1 MYYTNPIQLDTILRD
16 FPARK
21 LGDSQL
27 QSGSNIFFEDGVVK
41 QRYGL
46 NTLAGI
52 GLPLLDIDGNPQ
64 EINAIH
70 LYKKLRDTDKYLV
83 VCTNKDIYVYS
94 SEAATL
100 QLKTRNYALSTIG
113 TSGTGARTVTLA
125 HGQVTPTGNT
135 TDGSKTIASVSAT
148 TGVVAGMAITGSGIP
163 AGSYVVST
171 GTGTITINNECTATA
186 TGVTL
191 TIQAQF
197 ENSAWVETNL
207 YEISFDS
214 ADINSCTT
222 WYQVA
227 SIDSDYQLTLAE
239 DGVSYTAG
247 HVYCL
252 RLCYAGDADDVWYA
266 CFPYDNDT
274 NERVIVCTNG
284 VDQLQRWDAT
294 GSFTN
299 LDGFGTYRSKFIGFW
314 GSMGYEHVIAA
325 NIYDTG
331 SSVSFEQTIYISDAG
346 DIAPNGANYYELLDT
361 NEPITGIVP
370 LGNRLIIYKTTS
382 ISIAD
387 VNPNGGNTDA
397 FYVQQNIIREIGT
410 PSVRTVANIGLYH
423 IFFSGS
429 DIYMFDGHNC
439 NAIGTGN
446 IKYIMTNINKSFS
459 HRSFAFTLPEQ
470 NLYCLAI
477 PTGTSE
483 YCNLIIVFNYKAQ
496 SWTFWT
502 FNDLNNALLYP
513 MSTGTFTR
521 SYAPSWDDLT
531 TAGWQA
537 DEMEHRWTD
546 LKANE
551 NFTRIVLGDQ
561 DGYLYEYHADY
572 YLDVDNPIIST
583 FVTKDYDLNRQ
594 GMDFRLLEL
603 ILQLQESEFAPTAT
617 IRVRASVD
625 FGNNW
630 TAWNTVPLDGLAT
643 YMEKKVHYNALG
655 KQVRFEF
662 WFNNPLVLESFRV
675 GFAAQY
681 KSLKFDE

>member
-46 NTLAGI
+46 DTLAGI
-52 GLPLLDIDGNPQ
+52 GLPLLDINGDPQ

-83 VCTNKDIYVYS
+83 VFTNKDVYVYS

-100 QLKTRNYALSTIG
+100 QCKTRNYNTG
-113 TSGTGARTVTLA
+113 TVTTSGTGNRTVTL
-125 HGQVTPTGNT
+125 
-135 TDGSKTIASVSAT
+135 T
-148 TGVVAGMAITGSGIP
+148 TGTWDNANWTQRS
-163 AGSYVVST
+163 
-171 GTGTITINNECTATA
+171 
-186 TGVTL
+186 
-191 TIQAQF
+191 
-197 ENSAWVETNL
+197 L

-214 ADINSCTT
+214 ANIESCTN
-222 WYQVA
+222 WYLVDQVTSA
-227 SIDSDYQLTLAE
+227 STLTLAE
-239 DGVSYTAG
+239 DGATVTNGA
-247 HVYCL
+247 YCL

-274 NERVIVCTNG
+274 NERIIVCTNG
-284 VDQLQRWDAT
+284 VDIIQTWNAT
-294 GSFTN
+294 GEFADLAGYTT
-299 LDGFGTYRSKFIGFW
+299 DRAKFIGFW

-331 SSVSFEQTIYISDAG
+331 TSTSFEQTIYISDAG
-346 DIAPNGANYYELLDT
+346 EIAPNGANYYELLDT

-410 PSVRTVANIGLYH
+410 PSVRTVANIGMYH

-446 IKYIMTNINKSFS
+446 IKYIMTNINKTYS

-483 YCNLIIVFNYKAQ
+483 YCNLIIVFNYKTQ
-496 SWTFWT
+496 SWTYWT

-521 SYAPSWDDLT
+521 TYAPSWNDLT
-531 TAGWQA
+531 SEGWQA
-537 DEMEHRWTD
+537 DEMEHRWSD

-572 YLDVDNPIIST
+572 YLDVTNPIVST
-583 FVTKDYDLNRQ
+583 FTTKDYDLNRQ

-603 ILQLQESEFAPTAT
+603 ILQLQESEYAPTAT
-617 IRVRASVD
+617 IRVRASID
-625 FGNNW
+625 FGRNW

-662 WFNNPLVLESFRV
+662 YFDNPLVLESFRV

>member
-52 GLPLLDIDGNPQ
+52 GLPLLDINGDPQ

-100 QLKTRNYALSTIG
+100 QCKTRNYNTG
-113 TSGTGARTVTLA
+113 TVTTSDTGNRTVTL
-125 HGQVTPTGNT
+125 
-135 TDGSKTIASVSAT
+135 T
-148 TGVVAGMAITGSGIP
+148 TGTWDNANWTQRS
-163 AGSYVVST
+163 
-171 GTGTITINNECTATA
+171 
-186 TGVTL
+186 
-191 TIQAQF
+191 
-197 ENSAWVETNL
+197 L

-214 ADINSCTT
+214 ADIESCTN
-222 WYQVA
+222 WYLVDRVTSA
-227 SIDSDYQLTLAE
+227 STLTLAE
-239 DGVSYTAG
+239 DGASVTDGA
-247 HVYCL
+247 YCL

-274 NERVIVCTNG
+274 NERIIVCTNG
-284 VDQLQRWDAT
+284 VDIIQTWNAT
-294 GSFTN
+294 DEFADLTGYTT
-299 LDGFGTYRSKFIGFW
+299 DRVKFIGFW

-331 SSVSFEQTIYISDAG
+331 TSTSFEQTIYISDAG
-346 DIAPNGANYYELLDT
+346 EIAPNGANYYELLDT

-410 PSVRTVANIGLYH
+410 PSVRTVANIGMYH

-439 NAIGTGN
+439 NAIGAGN

-477 PTGTSE
+477 PTGDSE
-483 YCNLIIVFNYKAQ
+483 YCNLIIVFNYKTQ
-496 SWTFWT
+496 SWTYWT

-531 TAGWQA
+531 ALGYQA
-537 DEMEHRWTD
+537 DEMEHRWSD
-546 LKANE
+546 LKASE
-551 NFTRIVLGDQ
+551 NFSRIVIGDQ

-603 ILQLQESEFAPTAT
+603 ILQLQESEYAPTAT
-617 IRVRASVD
+617 IRVRASID
-625 FGNNW
+625 FGRNW

-662 WFNNPLVLESFRV
+662 SFSNPLVLESFRV

>member
-1 MYYTNPIQLDTILRD
+1 MYYTNPIQLDTMLRD

-52 GLPLLDIDGNPQ
+52 GLPLLDINGDPQ

-83 VCTNKDIYVYS
+83 VFTNKDVYVYS

-100 QLKTRNYALSTIG
+100 QCKTRNYNTG
-113 TSGTGARTVTLA
+113 TVTTSDTGNRTVTL
-125 HGQVTPTGNT
+125 
-135 TDGSKTIASVSAT
+135 T
-148 TGVVAGMAITGSGIP
+148 TGTWDNANWTQRS
-163 AGSYVVST
+163 
-171 GTGTITINNECTATA
+171 
-186 TGVTL
+186 
-191 TIQAQF
+191 
-197 ENSAWVETNL
+197 L

-214 ADINSCTT
+214 ANIEECAN
-222 WYQVA
+222 WYLVDQVTSA
-227 SIDSDYQLTLAE
+227 SALTLAE
-239 DGVSYTAG
+239 DGAAVTNGA
-247 HVYCL
+247 YCL

-274 NERVIVCTNG
+274 NERIIVCTNG
-284 VDQLQRWDAT
+284 VDIIQTWNAT
-294 GSFTN
+294 DEFADLTGYTT
-299 LDGFGTYRSKFIGFW
+299 DRVKFIGFW

-331 SSVSFEQTIYISDAG
+331 TSTSFEQTIYISDAG
-346 DIAPNGANYYELLDT
+346 EIAPNGANYYELLDT

-410 PSVRTVANIGLYH
+410 PSVRTVANIGMYH

-439 NAIGTGN
+439 NAIGAGN

-477 PTGTSE
+477 PTGDSE
-483 YCNLIIVFNYKAQ
+483 YCNLIIVFNYKTQ
-496 SWTFWT
+496 SWTYWT

-521 SYAPSWDDLT
+521 SYAPTWDDLA

-537 DEMEHRWTD
+537 DEMEHRWSD
-546 LKANE
+546 LKASE
-551 NFTRIVLGDQ
+551 NFTRIVIGDQ

-583 FVTKDYDLNRQ
+583 FTTKDYDLNKQ

-603 ILQLQESEFAPTAT
+603 ILQLQESEYAPTAT

-625 FGNNW
+625 FGRNW
-630 TAWNTVPLDGLAT
+630 TAWNTVPLDGLAA

-662 WFNNPLVLESFRV
+662 YFDNPLVLESFRV

>member
-52 GLPLLDIDGNPQ
+52 GLPLLDINGDPQ

-83 VCTNKDIYVYS
+83 VFTNKDVYVYS
-94 SEAATL
+94 PEAATL
-100 QLKTRNYALSTIG
+100 QCKTRNYNTG
-113 TSGTGARTVTLA
+113 TVTTSDTGNRTVTL
-125 HGQVTPTGNT
+125 
-135 TDGSKTIASVSAT
+135 T
-148 TGVVAGMAITGSGIP
+148 TGTWDNANWTQRS
-163 AGSYVVST
+163 
-171 GTGTITINNECTATA
+171 
-186 TGVTL
+186 
-191 TIQAQF
+191 
-197 ENSAWVETNL
+197 L

-214 ADINSCTT
+214 ADIESCTN
-222 WYQVA
+222 WYLVDQVTSA
-227 SIDSDYQLTLAE
+227 SALTLAE
-239 DGVSYTAG
+239 DGATVTNGA
-247 HVYCL
+247 YCL

-274 NERVIVCTNG
+274 KERIIVCTNG
-284 VDQLQRWDAT
+284 VDIIQTWNAT
-294 GSFTN
+294 GEFADLTGYTT
-299 LDGFGTYRSKFIGFW
+299 DRVKFIGFW

-331 SSVSFEQTIYISDAG
+331 TSTSFEQTIYISDAG
-346 DIAPNGANYYELLDT
+346 EIAPNGANYYELLDT

-410 PSVRTVANIGLYH
+410 PSVRTVANIGMYH

-446 IKYIMTNINKSFS
+446 IKYIMTNINKTYS

-483 YCNLIIVFNYKAQ
+483 YCNLIIVFNYKTQ
-496 SWTFWT
+496 SWTYWT

-521 SYAPSWDDLT
+521 TYAPTWDDLT
-531 TAGWQA
+531 TLGYQA
-537 DEMEHRWTD
+537 DQMEHRWSD

-583 FVTKDYDLNRQ
+583 FTTKDYDLNRQ

-603 ILQLQESEFAPTAT
+603 ILQLQESEYAPTAT
-617 IRVRASVD
+617 IRVRASID
-625 FGNNW
+625 FGRNW
-630 TAWNTVPLDGLAT
+630 TSWNTVPLDGLAA

-662 WFNNPLVLESFRV
+662 WFDNPLVLESFRV

>member
-52 GLPLLDIDGNPQ
+52 GLPLLDINGDPQ

-100 QLKTRNYALSTIG
+100 QCKTRNYNTG
-113 TSGTGARTVTLA
+113 TVTTSDTGNRTVTL
-125 HGQVTPTGNT
+125 
-135 TDGSKTIASVSAT
+135 T
-148 TGVVAGMAITGSGIP
+148 TGTWDNANWTQRS
-163 AGSYVVST
+163 
-171 GTGTITINNECTATA
+171 
-186 TGVTL
+186 
-191 TIQAQF
+191 
-197 ENSAWVETNL
+197 L

-214 ADINSCTT
+214 ADIESCTN
-222 WYQVA
+222 WYLVDQVTSA
-227 SIDSDYQLTLAE
+227 STLTLAE
-239 DGVSYTAG
+239 DGASVTDGA
-247 HVYCL
+247 YCL

-274 NERVIVCTNG
+274 NERIIVCTNG
-284 VDQLQRWDAT
+284 VDIIQTWNAT
-294 GSFTN
+294 DEFADLTGYTT
-299 LDGFGTYRSKFIGFW
+299 DRVKFIGFW

-331 SSVSFEQTIYISDAG
+331 TSTSFEQTIYISDAG
-346 DIAPNGANYYELLDT
+346 EIAPNGANYYELLDT

-410 PSVRTVANIGLYH
+410 PSVRTVANIGMYH

-439 NAIGTGN
+439 NAIGAGN

-477 PTGTSE
+477 PTGDSE
-483 YCNLIIVFNYKAQ
+483 YCNLIIVFNYKTQ
-496 SWTFWT
+496 SWTYWT

-531 TAGWQA
+531 ALGYQA
-537 DEMEHRWTD
+537 DEMEHRWSD
-546 LKANE
+546 LKASE
-551 NFTRIVLGDQ
+551 NFTRIVIGDQ

-603 ILQLQESEFAPTAT
+603 ILQLQESEYAPTAT
-617 IRVRASVD
+617 IRVRASID
-625 FGNNW
+625 FGRNW

-662 WFNNPLVLESFRV
+662 SFSNPLVLESFRV

>member
-46 NTLAGI
+46 DTLAGI
-52 GLPLLDIDGNPQ
+52 GLPLTDIDGNPQ

-83 VCTNKDIYVYS
+83 VFTNKDVYVYS

-100 QLKTRNYALSTIG
+100 QCKTRNYNTG
-113 TSGTGARTVTLA
+113 TVTTSGTGNRTVTL
-125 HGQVTPTGNT
+125 
-135 TDGSKTIASVSAT
+135 T
-148 TGVVAGMAITGSGIP
+148 TGTWDNANWTQRS
-163 AGSYVVST
+163 
-171 GTGTITINNECTATA
+171 
-186 TGVTL
+186 
-191 TIQAQF
+191 
-197 ENSAWVETNL
+197 L

-214 ADINSCTT
+214 ANIESCTN
-222 WYQVA
+222 WYLVDQVTSA
-227 SIDSDYQLTLAE
+227 SALTLAE
-239 DGVSYTAG
+239 DGATVTTGA
-247 HVYCL
+247 YCL

-274 NERVIVCTNG
+274 NERIIVCTNG
-284 VDQLQRWDAT
+284 VDIIQTWNAT
-294 GSFTN
+294 DEFADLTGYTT
-299 LDGFGTYRSKFIGFW
+299 DRVKFIGFW

-331 SSVSFEQTIYISDAG
+331 TSTSFEQTIYISDAG
-346 DIAPNGANYYELLDT
+346 EIAPNGANYYELLDT

-429 DIYMFDGHNC
+429 EIYMFDGHNC

-446 IKYIMTNINKSFS
+446 IKYIMTNINKTYS

-477 PTGTSE
+477 PTDTSE
-483 YCNLIIVFNYKAQ
+483 YCNLIIVFNYKTQ
-496 SWTFWT
+496 SWTYWT

-513 MSTGTFTR
+513 MSTGQFTR
-521 SYAPSWDDLT
+521 SYAPTWDDLT
-531 TAGWQA
+531 TEGRQA
-537 DEMEHRWTD
+537 DQMEHRWSD

-561 DGYLYEYHADY
+561 GGYLYEYHADN
-572 YLDVDNPIIST
+572 YLDVTNPIVST

-594 GMDFRLLEL
+594 GMDFRLLEI
-603 ILQLQESEFAPTAT
+603 ILQLQENEYAPTAT
-617 IRVRASVD
+617 IQVRASVD
-625 FGNNW
+625 FGNTW

-662 WFNNPLVLESFRV
+662 WFDNPLVLESFRV

>member
-46 NTLAGI
+46 DTLAGI
-52 GLPLLDIDGNPQ
+52 GLPLLDINGDPQ

-83 VCTNKDIYVYS
+83 VFTNKDVYVYS

-100 QLKTRNYALSTIG
+100 QCKTRNYNTG
-113 TSGTGARTVTLA
+113 TVTTSGTGNRTVTL
-125 HGQVTPTGNT
+125 T
-135 TDGSKTIASVSAT
+135 
-148 TGVVAGMAITGSGIP
+148 AGTWDNANWTQRS
-163 AGSYVVST
+163 
-171 GTGTITINNECTATA
+171 
-186 TGVTL
+186 
-191 TIQAQF
+191 
-197 ENSAWVETNL
+197 L

-214 ADINSCTT
+214 ADIESCTN
-222 WYQVA
+222 WYLVDQVTSA
-227 SIDSDYQLTLAE
+227 STLTLAE
-239 DGVSYTAG
+239 DGASVTDGA
-247 HVYCL
+247 YCL

-274 NERVIVCTNG
+274 NERIIVCTNG
-284 VDQLQRWDAT
+284 VDIIQTWNAT
-294 GSFTN
+294 GEFADLTGYTT
-299 LDGFGTYRSKFIGFW
+299 DRVKFIGFW

-331 SSVSFEQTIYISDAG
+331 TSTSFEQTIYISDAG
-346 DIAPNGANYYELLDT
+346 EIAPNGANYYELLDT

-410 PSVRTVANIGLYH
+410 PSVRTVANIGMYH

-429 DIYMFDGHNC
+429 EIYMFDGHNC

-446 IKYIMTNINKSFS
+446 IKYIMTNINKTYS

-477 PTGTSE
+477 PTDKSE
-483 YCNLIIVFNYKAQ
+483 YCNLIIVFNYKTQ
-496 SWTFWT
+496 SWTYWT

-521 SYAPSWDDLT
+521 TYAPSWDDLT
-531 TAGWQA
+531 TLGYQA
-537 DEMEHRWTD
+537 DQMEHRWSD

-551 NFTRIVLGDQ
+551 NFTRIVIGDQ
-561 DGYLYEYHADY
+561 DGYLYEYHADN
-572 YLDVDNPIIST
+572 YLDVTNPIVST

-603 ILQLQESEFAPTAT
+603 ILQLQESEDAPTAT

-662 WFNNPLVLESFRV
+662 YFDNPLVLESFRV

>member
-52 GLPLLDIDGNPQ
+52 GLPLLDINGDPQ

-100 QLKTRNYALSTIG
+100 QCKTRNYNTG
-113 TSGTGARTVTLA
+113 TVTTSDTGNRTVTL
-125 HGQVTPTGNT
+125 
-135 TDGSKTIASVSAT
+135 T
-148 TGVVAGMAITGSGIP
+148 TGTWDNANWTQRS
-163 AGSYVVST
+163 
-171 GTGTITINNECTATA
+171 
-186 TGVTL
+186 
-191 TIQAQF
+191 
-197 ENSAWVETNL
+197 L

-214 ADINSCTT
+214 ADIESCTN
-222 WYQVA
+222 WYLVDRVTSA
-227 SIDSDYQLTLAE
+227 STLTLAE
-239 DGVSYTAG
+239 DGASVTDGA
-247 HVYCL
+247 YCL

-274 NERVIVCTNG
+274 NERIIVCTNG
-284 VDQLQRWDAT
+284 VDIIQTWNAT
-294 GSFTN
+294 DEFADLTGYTT
-299 LDGFGTYRSKFIGFW
+299 DRVKFIGFW

-331 SSVSFEQTIYISDAG
+331 TSTSFEQTIYISDAG
-346 DIAPNGANYYELLDT
+346 EIAPNGANYYELLDT

-410 PSVRTVANIGLYH
+410 PSVRTVANIGMYH

-439 NAIGTGN
+439 NAIGAGN

-477 PTGTSE
+477 PTGDSE
-483 YCNLIIVFNYKAQ
+483 YCNLIIVFNYKTQ
-496 SWTFWT
+496 SWTYWT

-531 TAGWQA
+531 ALGYQA
-537 DEMEHRWTD
+537 DEMEHRWSD
-546 LKANE
+546 LKASE
-551 NFTRIVLGDQ
+551 NFTRIVIGDQ

-594 GMDFRLLEL
+594 GMDFRLLEI
-603 ILQLQESEFAPTAT
+603 ILQLQESEYAPTAT
-617 IRVRASVD
+617 IRVRASID
-625 FGNNW
+625 FGRNW

-662 WFNNPLVLESFRV
+662 SFSNPLVLESFRV